1 MSKYRRAPFRSPEK
15 PLPPNLVPKTDGK
28 LALVTA
34 DLIFA
39 IRSKAGA
46 WNQYQI
52 EAIGVEW
59 PPKQGWLAKFKNGI
73 QIPLEQ
79 WEIAVANSNRINP

>member
-1 MSKYRRAPFRSPEK
+1 MSKYRRDPFVEPTK
-15 PLPPNLVPKTDGK
+15 PLPLNLMPKTDGK
-28 LALVTA
+28 LALITA

-52 EAIGVEW
+52 EALGVEW
-59 PPKQGWLAKFKNGI
+59 PPKRGWLAKFKTGI
-73 QIPLEQ
+73 QLPLEK